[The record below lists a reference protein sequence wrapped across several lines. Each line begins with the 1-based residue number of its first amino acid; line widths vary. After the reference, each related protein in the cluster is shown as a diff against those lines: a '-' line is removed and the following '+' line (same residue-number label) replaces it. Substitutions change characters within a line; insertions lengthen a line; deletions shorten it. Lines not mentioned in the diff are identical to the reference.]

1 MKIKTLVAASTLAA
15 AGFTGA
21 MAHTASASCG
31 VSITVDNDESY
42 PVTVNWT
49 ESKVRAAP
57 LGVAGSWASLG
68 TTSTNLD
75 ADTSGTG
82 DEITKAFNLT
92 FGCGVARQY
101 KLKVTGGGNS
111 WWEYHNEVG
120 PTGSWTTDVT
130 PTIDLELP

>member
-1 MKIKTLVAASTLAA
+1 MKIRTLVAASAIAA
-15 AGFTGA
+15 TGLVGVA
-21 MAHTASASCG
+21 SHQASASCG

-42 PVTVNWT
+42 PVTVNWAQ
-49 ESKVRAAP
+49 SKVRAAP
-57 LGVAGSWASLG
+57 AGVAGTWATLG
-68 TTSTNLD
+68 STSSNLD
-75 ADTSGTG
+75 ADTSGGG
-82 DEITKAFNLT
+82 DDLTKAFSLT

-130 PTIDLELP
+130 PFIDLELP